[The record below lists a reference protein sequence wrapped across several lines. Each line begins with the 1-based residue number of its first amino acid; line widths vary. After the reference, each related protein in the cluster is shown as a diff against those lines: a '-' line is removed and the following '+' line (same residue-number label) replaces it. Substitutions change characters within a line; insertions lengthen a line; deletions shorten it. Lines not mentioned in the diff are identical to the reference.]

1 MCDVC
6 NVMEARIMIS
16 GKIISTT
23 FLKHCYIL
31 YYVMLLTMRWWTT
44 LGWCSSSLWILNEW
58 VLKEFAYG
66 WLTIFILNVTLKGW
80 KKLHNKLCV
89 ICVHRV
95 HVPYMQEEAT
105 DSSKPG
111 YKLWRFLGT
120 PIIFHSYFFA
130 AVMMIIK
137 RHIIF
142 FTLFV
147 KLCIKKL
154 VIYAYKEVSKHIFK
168 KHATF
173 TSLMTREL
181 TKFFPLFG

>member
-1 MCDVC
+1 
-6 NVMEARIMIS
+6 MIS

-31 YYVMLLTMRWWTT
+31 NYVMLLTMRWWTT
-44 LGWCSSSLWILNEW
+44 LGCCSSSLWILNEW

-66 WLTIFILNVTLKGW
+66 WLTILILNVTLKGW

-105 DSSKPG
+105 DSAKPG

-142 FTLFV
+142 FTVFF
-147 KLCIKKL
+147 KLCIKNLWYMRIKKW
-154 VIYAYKEVSKHIFK
+154 ASIFLK
-168 KHATF
+168 NMPR
-173 TSLMTREL
+173 L
-181 TKFFPLFG
+181 PL